1 METCWS
7 ACVSLALSA
16 RFWEWL
22 LLGPLA
28 LGRLSP
34 TAFTFLFPPAQLKP
48 LETAGRI
55 GLILFLFLMGA
66 ELDLAALRRN
76 TGAAFAIT
84 FGSLY
89 LPFAFGASLAPE
101 LRIHFGFADTRPI
114 VFLIFVGVAMS
125 ITALPV
131 LARIIQDRKRSTRPV
146 DASVAATSLL
156 SAAANDLLAWA
167 LLAVALA
174 LTRRSGAS
182 THVTLHLVLLIVFV
196 AGMLFVVRPLARLML
211 TEGVATWALVIAS
224 IPFAILSGQIS
235 EALGVHA
242 FFGAFL
248 AGLCFPL
255 RHNAWLANLLARS
268 LKQQLI
274 VDLRCPLVETAELH
288 ALHAVRIGHLA
299 AHMHCNLSRRL
310 RRISIDPRR
319 DRRECN
325 LLRTMLL
332 REFQRAPIATGQL
345 LRLRRVPPP
354 STPAP
359 PHETPTSPEDEIPE
373 SPWHHPSRIHA
384 ERGTPSAAPAP
395 QHDGSLH
402 PRRPRPAANCWP
414 HSQSHRRA
422 VA

>member
-1 METCWS
+1 MS
-7 ACVSLALSA
+7 LLSSLALLLIQIPA
-16 RFWEWL
+16 ILLVTLICGDLLERLRQPRVVGEILGGL

-28 LGRLSP
+28 LGHLSP

-84 FGSLY
+84 FGSVY

-131 LARIIQDRKRSTRPV
+131 LARILQDRKRSTRPV

-156 SAAANDLLAWA
+156 SAAANDLLAWS

-174 LTRRSGAS
+174 LTRPSGAS

-255 RHNAWLANLLARS
+255 RHNAWL
-268 LKQQLI
+268 QL
-274 VDLRCPLVETAELH
+274 EH
-288 ALHAVRIGHLA
+288 ALNPVIQITLPVFFALTGLRMDPAVFSLGNFGWLALLVVAAVTGKFGGAALA
-299 AHMHCNLSRRL
+299 ARASG
-310 RRISIDPRR
+310 ID
-319 DRRECN
+319 
-325 LLRTMLL
+325 
-332 REFQRAPIATGQL
+332 
-345 LRLRRVPPP
+345 
-354 STPAP
+354 
-359 PHETPTSPEDEIPE
+359 
-373 SPWHHPSRIHA
+373 W
-384 ERGTPSAAPAP
+384 
-395 QHDGSLH
+395 
-402 PRRPRPAANCWP
+402 RPAAQIGALLNTRGLVELIVLSIGFQQHILSP
-414 HSQSHRRA
+414 ALYTLFVFMALLTTAMTSPLLDLLTPAHEANSS
-422 VA
+422 